1 MAIKFSNGFT
11 LANLPNIVRNG
22 LLLNL
27 DAGNVFSY
35 NGTGTTWRDL
45 TGNGNH
51 ATLINSPTYS
61 SLGGGSILFNGS
73 NSYATGNIQNSSTFT
88 ISVWGYNLTNT
99 VIGGSFMSTATSPS
113 TAPNSFL
120 QLGGGTIPF
129 QFNSSYLNFSNATK
143 NQWVML
149 TGVQLATTQQLYI
162 NGSSVNTAAATTI
175 LGDYYNIGRRTDGVY
190 LNTYIAAAQIYN
202 RNLSATEVAQ
212 NYNATKNR
220 FGL

>member
-1 MAIKFSNGFT
+1 MAGRISYYGG
-11 LANLPNIVRNG
+11 IVKDG
-22 LLLNL
+22 LILDL
-27 DAGNVFSY
+27 DAAKKDSYPGSGTVWNDLSGN
-35 NGTGTTWRDL
+35 N
-45 TGNGNH
+45 NH

-61 SLGGGSILFNGS
+61 TLGGGSVLFNGS
-73 NSYATGNIQNSSTFT
+73 NSYATGSTQNSSTYT

-99 VIGGSFMSTATSPS
+99 VIGGGFMSTATAPS
-113 TAPNSFL
+113 TSANSQI

-129 QFNSSYLNFSNATK
+129 QFNSAYLNFSNATK

-162 NGSSVNTAAATTI
+162 NGSSVNTATATTI

-190 LNTYIAAAQIYN
+190 LNTYIAVAQIYN
-202 RNLSATEVAQ
+202 KNLSASEVTQ
-212 NYNATKNR
+212 NYNALKSR